1 MGDIVIDELE
11 RTIKSICR
19 AICKEKG
26 DCEADKLN
34 ALSKLVNSLSTQE
47 ARNSDDNGDSPYY
60 AMLEDSYLREK
71 NAKKND
77 PDDDPDDFEKEE

>member
-1 MGDIVIDELE
+1 MGETVIYELE

-60 AMLEDSYLREK
+60 AMLEDSYFREK
-71 NAKKND
+71 NAQKHD
-77 PDDDPDDFEKEE
+77 SDDPDEV

>member
-1 MGDIVIDELE
+1 MGETVIYELE

-26 DCEADKLN
+26 DCESDKLN

-47 ARNSDDNGDSPYY
+47 ARNSDDNGDSPYC

-71 NAKKND
+71 NAQKHD
-77 PDDDPDDFEKEE
+77 SDDPDEVEKEE

>member
-1 MGDIVIDELE
+1 MGEIVIYELE
-11 RTIKSICR
+11 RTIKSVCK
-19 AICKEKG
+19 AIRKDAG
-26 DCEADKLN
+26 GCEADKLN

-71 NAKKND
+71 NAQKHD
-77 PDDDPDDFEKEE
+77 SDDPDDFEKEE